1 MMRAKKRLQRQISL
15 NKVLFASGFL
25 FLLFLL
31 FFVVFSLLFFL
42 FVFWRS
48 VFLLRV
54 FSQVWP
60 FFWWLAYFDSI
71 QFVAFFVC
79 APYLGLLCF
88 LFACLLRCLAPS
100 PSLSLSLFLTP
111 NYTYS
116 PRRVCPVYLYWT
128 FPELQLPKKKPQVC
142 GWRCGWGKRER
153 GGRRGC
159 VCRPFN
165 VMKETHTHTGEHM
178 T

>member
-1 MMRAKKRLQRQISL
+1 MRSKKRLQRQLSL

-31 FFVVFSLLFFL
+31 FFVVFPLLFFL

-54 FSQVWP
+54 FSQVCLFFGGLRILTASNLLP
-60 FFWWLAYFDSI
+60 FLC
-71 QFVAFFVC
+71 VC
-79 APYLGLLCF
+79 TLSWALVFSLC
-88 LFACLLRCLAPS
+88 LPS
-100 PSLSLSLFLTP
+100 SLPCSSSFSLFLTP

-142 GWRCGWGKRER
+142 GWRCGWGKRE
-153 GGRRGC
+153 GGGMRGC

-165 VMKETHTHTGEHM
+165 VMKVTHTGEHM